1 MFLIFGHLMN
11 TGLGPFYDGLVHFF
25 TTPEDLLPVLALSL
39 LSGQRGPRFG
49 RIVLFVLP
57 LAWIV
62 GCAAGRLF
70 APHWI
75 WPVLSAGMTLAL
87 GALVAA
93 DFTLP
98 APVVAGFAVLLG
110 LWNGSWNG
118 VELTRARAAAFGTSL
133 GAACA
138 VFVVVA
144 IVAALVASLRIPWT
158 RIVVRVAGSWT
169 AAAALFMLGW
179 SLRPA

>member
-1 MFLIFGHLMN
+1 MPLAHLMN
-11 TGLGPFYDGLVHFF
+11 TGLGPFYDGLAHFF

-39 LSGQRGPRFG
+39 LSGLRGSRLG
-49 RIVLFVLP
+49 RLVLFVLP
-57 LAWIV
+57 LAWIA

-75 WPVLSAGMTLAL
+75 WPVFSAALTLAL

-93 DFTLP
+93 DLALP
-98 APVVAGFAVLLG
+98 EPVVAGFAALLG

-118 VELTRARAAAFGTSL
+118 IELARARAGAFGASL

-144 IVAALVASLRIPWT
+144 IVAALVASLRAPWM